1 MRVQVRRLFM
11 FFGVLVLSACGEAP
25 FYEKAYSF
33 ENREWKQDVKLKYEV
48 DFQNIEKEYD
58 FTLSLRTSTDYK
70 YNNIWVFMKTE
81 TPDGTTAREPFEL
94 KITNPDGSWIGEK
107 SGSIVT
113 TSLYFKR
120 RKMPVK
126 GKYTFTLEQGIT
138 DSKIDEGH
146 DLTLF
151 IEEAKPPNEN

>member
-1 MRVQVRRLFM
+1 
-11 FFGVLVLSACGEAP
+11 
-25 FYEKAYSF
+25 
-33 ENREWKQDVKLKYEV
+33 
-48 DFQNIEKEYD
+48 
-58 FTLSLRTSTDYK
+58 
-70 YNNIWVFMKTE
+70 MKTE

-138 DSKIDEGH
+138 DSKIDEVH